1 MEIKN
6 WKEYPKV
13 QEVKE
18 KFENEKV
25 RSSMRWVFQ
34 IMVTLV
40 FAAVVA
46 IMMFQTVT
54 MQESS
59 MEPTISVGDRF
70 FINRAVY
77 KFSSPQRGDMIV
89 FRTSASDDAALHIRR
104 VIGLPGETI
113 QIVNG
118 RILIN
123 GETYKEGKDF
133 PTINNPGMAA
143 NAITLEAGEYFVL
156 GDNRNNSED
165 SRYGDIGRVNKK
177 YITGKLWFQIS
188 PKKDIGPL
196 NN

>member
-40 FAAVVA
+40 VAAVVA

-59 MEPTISVGDRF
+59 MEPTIEVGDRF
-70 FINRAVY
+70 FMNQLIY
-77 KFSSPQRGDMIV
+77 KVASPQRGDMIV
-89 FRTSASDDAALHIRR
+89 FRTNASDDAALHIRR

-113 QIVNG
+113 RIRNG
-118 RILIN
+118 VIYID
-123 GETYKEGKDF
+123 GEVYDEAADY
-133 PTINNPGMAA
+133 PEIINPGLAE
-143 NAITLEAGEYFVL
+143 NGVSLKSGEYFVL

-165 SRYGDIGRVNKK
+165 SRYADIGTVKK
-177 YITGKLWFQIS
+177 RYIVGKLWFTCS
-188 PKKDIGPL
+188 PREKIGIL
-196 NN
+196 KG

>member
-40 FAAVVA
+40 FAAV
-46 IMMFQTVT
+46 
-54 MQESS
+54 
-59 MEPTISVGDRF
+59 
-70 FINRAVY
+70 
-77 KFSSPQRGDMIV
+77 SSPQRGDMIV

-104 VIGLPGETI
+104 VIGLPGETV
-113 QIVNG
+113 QITGG

-123 GETYKEGKDF
+123 GEVYNEGKDF
-133 PTINNPGMAA
+133 PMITNPGLAA
-143 NAITLEAGEYFVL
+143 TAVTLESGEYFVL

-165 SRYGDIGRVNKK
+165 SRYADIGMVRKR
-177 YITGKLWFQIS
+177 YIVGKIWFTCS
-188 PKKDIGPL
+188 PFEKLGFTKG
-196 NN
+196 

>member
-104 VIGLPGETI
+104 VIGLPGETVQMKI
-113 QIVNG
+113 SNQSGHSRQILKNPANVPG
-118 RILIN
+118 RKFRLLKQPLKN
-123 GETYKEGKDF
+123 
-133 PTINNPGMAA
+133 
-143 NAITLEAGEYFVL
+143 
-156 GDNRNNSED
+156 
-165 SRYGDIGRVNKK
+165 
-177 YITGKLWFQIS
+177 TGT
-188 PKKDIGPL
+188 
-196 NN
+196 